1 MICRL
6 GGESEERNN
15 HIILKGIFQTFFSVR
30 KEGVNDEVIMF
41 RKKKSPPLENVLILG
56 LGGIGLYL
64 AKRLVHEGY
73 ALTVIESDSDLI
85 RKADESLDARLI
97 TGNALSIKCWQEANA
112 KEMNFMIA
120 VTNNDAVNMLSSII
134 AHRFG
139 IEQKISRVR
148 SREYGNVDSFVKA
161 EDLKIDLF
169 IHPEELVAQEIV
181 RLIKRT
187 AGDEIIDI
195 ALGKMQAM
203 ATRIDEDSP
212 FANRTLIE
220 IAREY
225 KEVSFRVVAIARGI
239 KTIIPIGKTEIF
251 PQDQVLIMAGT
262 KELPYLMELAGVKVQ
277 RRLRVMIVGGGLVGS
292 RIAELLGRSVQ
303 VKLLEKDE
311 RRASELSSMLP
322 DTEVLL
328 GNGSDKDVLIGAGI
342 GDTDTFITATG
353 ENETNIMTSL
363 LVKHLV
369 NSGEAGQQQMK
380 TISLVN
386 KEEYVVLASTSGSD
400 IAINKKILAGN
411 EIFTFIRRSELLSVS
426 HMHGFDAEVV
436 DLIAAPDAPITRKPL
451 DRLDRKLAG
460 KIIVGSIFRD
470 GKWETAVGET
480 HISAGDRAIVICES
494 LHLKDVRELFL

>member
-1 MICRL
+1 
-6 GGESEERNN
+6 
-15 HIILKGIFQTFFSVR
+15 
-30 KEGVNDEVIMF
+30 MF
-41 RKKKSPPLENVLILG
+41 RKKNTPLENVLILG

-85 RKADESLDARLI
+85 RRADENLDARLI

-112 KEMNFMIA
+112 KEMDFMIA

-134 AHRFG
+134 ADRFA
-139 IEQKISRVR
+139 IEQKIARVR
-148 SREYGNVDSFVKA
+148 SREYGNDDSFVKA
-161 EDLKIDLF
+161 EDLKIDFF
-169 IHPEELVAQEIV
+169 INPEELVAQEIV

-203 ATRIDEDSP
+203 ATRIGENSP

-220 IAREY
+220 IAQEHN
-225 KEVSFRVVAIARGI
+225 EVSFRVVAIARGI
-239 KTIIPIGKTEIF
+239 KTIIPTGKTEIF

-262 KELPYLMELAGVKVQ
+262 EDLPYLMELTGVKKQ

-292 RIAELLGRSVQ
+292 RIAELLGRSVR

-311 RRASELSSMLP
+311 DRASGLSSMLP

-328 GNGSDKDVLIGAGI
+328 GDGSDKDVLIAAGI
-342 GDTDTFITATG
+342 DDTDTFVAATG
-353 ENETNIMTSL
+353 ENETNIMTSM

-369 NSGEAGQQQMK
+369 DSGQDEQGQIK

-436 DLIAAPDAPITRKPL
+436 DLIAAPNSPITRKPL
-451 DRLDRKLAG
+451 AKLDRRLAG
-460 KIIVGSIFRD
+460 QIIVGSVFRD
-470 GKWETAVGET
+470 GIWETAVGET
-480 HISAGDRAIVICES
+480 HIRAGDRAIVICDS
-494 LHLKDVRELFL
+494 LHLKEVRELFL

>member
-1 MICRL
+1 
-6 GGESEERNN
+6 
-15 HIILKGIFQTFFSVR
+15 
-30 KEGVNDEVIMF
+30 MF
-41 RKKKSPPLENVLILG
+41 RKKTTPAESILILG

-73 ALTVIESDSDLI
+73 ALTIIEADADLI
-85 RKADESLDARLI
+85 GRADESLDARLI
-97 TGNALSIKCWQEANA
+97 QGSAMSIECWEEANA
-112 KEMNFMIA
+112 REIDFMIA
-120 VTNNDAVNMLSSII
+120 VTDNDAVNMLSAMI
-134 AHRFG
+134 AHSFG

-148 SREYGNVDSFVKA
+148 SLEYGQKGSLLQA

-195 ALGKMQAM
+195 ALGKMQAI

-212 FANRTLIE
+212 LANRTLIE
-220 IAREY
+220 VARQFND
-225 KEVSFRVVAIARGI
+225 VPFRVAAIARGI
-239 KTIIPIGKTEIF
+239 STIIPHGKTEIL
-251 PQDQVLIMAGT
+251 PQDQVLVMAGT
-262 KELPYLMELAGVKVQ
+262 EDLPRLMEVTGIRKQ

-292 RIAELLGRSVQ
+292 RIAELLGKTVR
-303 VKLLEKDE
+303 VKLLEKNHG
-311 RRASELSSMLP
+311 RASELSAMLH

-328 GNGSDKDVLIGAGI
+328 GDGSDKDVLNAAGLA
-342 GDTDTFITATG
+342 DMDTFIAATG
-353 ENETNIMTSL
+353 ENETNIMTCM

-369 NSGEAGQQQMK
+369 ETQTEKPSQTK

-411 EIFTFIRRSELLSVS
+411 EIFTFIRRNEMLSVS

-436 DLIAAPDAPITRKPL
+436 DLIAAPHSTITKRTLAKL
-451 DRLDRKLAG
+451 DSDLSDH
-460 KIIVGSIFRD
+460 IIVGSVFRD

-480 HISAGDRAIVICES
+480 QVHAGDRAIVICDS
-494 LHLKDVRELFL
+494 QHLKDVRELFFG

>member
-1 MICRL
+1 
-6 GGESEERNN
+6 
-15 HIILKGIFQTFFSVR
+15 
-30 KEGVNDEVIMF
+30 MF
-41 RKKKSPPLENVLILG
+41 RKKNAPLENVLILG

-73 ALTVIESDSDLI
+73 ALTVIEADSELI
-85 RKADESLDARLI
+85 RRADESLDARLI
-97 TGNALSIKCWQEANA
+97 KGNALSIKCWQEANA
-112 KEMNFMIA
+112 GEMDFMIA
-120 VTNNDAVNMLSSII
+120 VTNNDAVNMLSAII
-134 AHRFG
+134 ADRFG
-139 IEQKISRVR
+139 IEQKIARVR
-148 SREYGNVDSFVKA
+148 SQDYGNKESFVKA
-161 EDLKIDLF
+161 EDLRIDFF
-169 IHPEELVAQEIV
+169 IHPEELVAQEIF

-203 ATRIDEDSP
+203 ATRIDENSP

-220 IAREY
+220 IAQEHN
-225 KEVSFRVVAIARGI
+225 EVAFRVVALARGI
-239 KTIIPIGKTEIF
+239 KTIIPTGKTEIF
-251 PQDQVLIMAGT
+251 PHDQVLIMAGT
-262 KELPYLMELAGVKVQ
+262 EELPRLMELTGVKKQ
-277 RRLRVMIVGGGLVGS
+277 RQLRVMIVGGGLVGS
-292 RIAELLGRSVQ
+292 RIAELLGRSVR
-303 VKLLEKDE
+303 VKLLEKNE

-328 GNGSDKDVLIGAGI
+328 GDGSDKEVLIAAGI
-342 GDTDTFITATG
+342 GDVDTFIAATG
-353 ENETNIMTSL
+353 ENETNIMTSM

-369 NSGEAGQQQMK
+369 GSGEGDQDQIK

-436 DLIAAPDAPITRKPL
+436 DLIAALDSPITRKSL
-451 DRLDRKLAG
+451 AKLDRKLAG
-460 KIIVGSIFRD
+460 QIIVGSVFRD

-480 HISAGDRAIVICES
+480 HIRAGDRAIVICDS
-494 LHLKDVRELFL
+494 MHLKEVRELFL